1 MEQSTVERVVEEI
14 QMNLRESN
22 RRNSE
27 NLQKRNEKTFQQI
40 SYKCNKCRD
49 TGWILKRQAHAQPLA
64 LHCDCQKVEKIKNQ
78 WKAYGINPEMI
89 NYKFSNFKVWNE
101 ASRNM
106 KDTASLYY
114 SDFNEIRRKRKNSI
128 LLCGQVGS
136 GKSHLSVALALNFL
150 KRQIKVRYMPY
161 RDVITKIKQ
170 NMVDENQ
177 YKKFI
182 YKYQTCDVLLIDDL
196 FKGKVNES
204 DVNIMFE
211 IINYRYLNF
220 LPIIVSSEFSID
232 KLLEFDEGVGSR
244 IYEMCKDYAVEVEKK
259 VLNNYRLI

>member
-1 MEQSTVERVVEEI
+1 
-14 QMNLRESN
+14 
-22 RRNSE
+22 
-27 NLQKRNEKTFQQI
+27 
-40 SYKCNKCRD
+40 
-49 TGWILKRQAHAQPLA
+49 
-64 LHCDCQKVEKIKNQ
+64 
-78 WKAYGINPEMI
+78 MI

-150 KRQIKVRYMPY
+150 KRKIKVRYMPY

-177 YKKFI
+177 YKKLI
-182 YKYQTCDVLLIDDL
+182 YKYQVCDVLLIDDL